1 MLLDVLVADVGGS
14 CTGRAEE
21 KRISEVVAVAGRRR
35 RSSDR
40 QLVCRDA
47 AGEGRGAEAGDGE
60 EMVALASQL
69 KPDIIIADIAMPKL
83 NGIEATKQIK
93 EKHPEVHIL
102 VLTTYDADEWVLD
115 AIRYGADG
123 YMLKD
128 APRERLLQAIEEVNV
143 GKTPVDS
150 KVAGRLFEQ
159 ITKIPQKSPT
169 TIGSNLTDRERE
181 VLLLISHGK
190 SNAEIAESLFLS
202 EGTVRNYVSSIL
214 EKLDVTDRTQAAVIA
229 IRSGLVD

>member
-1 MLLDVLVADVGGS
+1 MIRVLICDDQ
-14 CTGRAEE
+14 E
-21 KRISEVVAVAGRRR
+21 
-35 RSSDR
+35 
-40 QLVCRDA
+40 LVC
-47 AGEGRGAEAGDGE
+47 EGLKAILGTSDLVKVMGMVYNGLEAIDFLE
-60 EMVALASQL
+60 KNEVDVVLMDL
-69 KPDIIIADIAMPKL
+69 KMPIL
-83 NGIEATKQIK
+83 NGIQATKQIK

>member
-1 MLLDVLVADVGGS
+1 MI
-14 CTGRAEE
+14 
-21 KRISEVVAVAGRRR
+21 RILICDDQE
-35 RSSDR
+35 
-40 QLVCRDA
+40 LVC
-47 AGEGRGAEAGDGE
+47 EGLKAILGTSNLVEVIGLAYNGLEALDFLE
-60 EMVALASQL
+60 KNEVDVVLMDL
-69 KPDIIIADIAMPKL
+69 KMPIL
-83 NGIEATKQIK
+83 NGIQTTKQIK
-93 EKHPEVHIL
+93 EKYPSVHIL
-102 VLTTYDADEWVLD
+102 VLTTYDADQWVLD

-128 APRERLLQAIEEVNV
+128 APRERLLQAIEEVNI

-150 KVAGRLFEQ
+150 KVAGKLFEQ

-169 TIGSNLTDRERE
+169 TIGSNLTEREHE

-214 EKLDVTDRTQAAVIA
+214 EKLDVRDRTQAAVIA